1 VAVVNRAKQRS
12 EEMSE
17 GPDFTQKTKDTLAKR
32 AGQTCSNPECRR
44 LTSSAHSEDDK
55 AINLGEAAHI
65 KAARKGQA
73 RFDPNMTDEQR
84 SHISNGIWLCKECAR
99 KIDLDENRYTVDLLH
114 SWKNEHEDYI
124 IKGKPAETPT
134 REVKVSDGG
143 IGSIIQNAGSGI
155 GLDVTHNGKGSAER
169 ITVEGEGIG
178 EIITNTGPGIGKRV
192 SKTGEG
198 TASENKVIV
207 NKPVQMAAGLI
218 ASVVFTTC
226 DKCGRSFTAQKV
238 IQGFAGDSVPKAKV
252 NCPHCQ
258 EPNWI

>member
-1 VAVVNRAKQRS
+1 
-12 EEMSE
+12 MSE

-44 LTSSAHSEDDK
+44 PTSGAHSEDDK

-65 KAARKGQA
+65 KAARIGQA
-73 RFDPNMTDEQR
+73 RFDSNMTDRQR

-99 KIDLDENRYTVDLLH
+99 KIDLDEKHYIEDLLQR
-114 SWKNEHEDYI
+114 WKNEHEDYI
-124 IKGKPAETPT
+124 AKGKSAETPT

-198 TASENKVIV
+198 SASESRVII
-207 NKPVQMAAGLI
+207 NKPVQT
-218 ASVVFTTC
+218 ASAVISSLVFTAC
-226 DKCGRSFTAQKV
+226 SKCGKSFTASKV
-238 IQGFAGDSVPKAKV
+238 IQGFAGDSVPKVKV

-258 EPNWI
+258 EPNWV